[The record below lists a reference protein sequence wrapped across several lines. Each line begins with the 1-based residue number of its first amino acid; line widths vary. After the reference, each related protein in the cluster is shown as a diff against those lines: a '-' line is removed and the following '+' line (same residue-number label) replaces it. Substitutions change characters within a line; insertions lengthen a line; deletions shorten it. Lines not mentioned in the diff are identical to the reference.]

1 MSDVIQFWTEILGV
15 VANFLMLEPINYFT
29 AIILLLAVI
38 SLVKRII

>member
-1 MSDVIQFWTEILGV
+1 MSDVIQFWTEILHA
-15 VANFLMLEPINYFT
+15 VADFLMLEPINYFT